1 MYISAIIPAAGSGN
15 RMQTRENK
23 LYIKLA
29 GKPVLYYTLEKFINN
44 SFINRVILVLQ
55 AGQVKNF
62 EKNVLKLLSDKKS
75 KIKTVIGGVSRK
87 DSVFNGIK
95 AAPDETDYIIIHDGV
110 RPLITKDIIN
120 KVIGALETEEAV
132 TTGVKVK
139 DTIKIKDHNNYVV
152 KTVNRDNLIS
162 IQTPQAFSYDLIKK
176 AHQTNIFDKNITD
189 DAYLIELMNKKVKII
204 IGSYDNIKITTP
216 IDIVLAENILISR
229 SK

>member
-1 MYISAIIPAAGSGN
+1 MYISAIIPAAGSGS

-29 GKPVLYYTLEKFINN
+29 GKPVLYHTLETFINN
-44 SFINRVILVLQ
+44 SFINKVILVLQ
-55 AGQVKNF
+55 TGQVKKF
-62 EKNVLKLLSDKKS
+62 EKNVLKLLNDKKS
-75 KIKTVIGGVSRK
+75 KIQTIIGGASRK

-110 RPLITKDIIN
+110 RPLITNGILN
-120 KVIGALETEEAV
+120 KVIGALEVEEAV
-132 TTGVKVK
+132 TTGVRVK

-162 IQTPQAFSYDLIKK
+162 IQTPQAFNYDLIKE

-216 IDIVLAENILISR
+216 IDIALAENILKSR